1 LLLLLLFRAG
11 ALDFWYSHAMI
22 GEESYTALKQNCD
35 FSVIG

>member
-1 LLLLLLFRAG
+1 LLLPAG

-22 GEESYTALKQNCD
+22 GEESYRALKQNCD